1 MSRAPSLIRRLWR
14 PTLTLGLLL
23 SSPWT
28 NGWSQAG
35 SAVDSGVAALAEP
48 LAPGDAIQLAFWR
61 EPQLSGDYP
70 IDETGT
76 VVLPLLGA
84 RRVTRMS
91 PAELKRT
98 LLEEYS
104 QQVRNQ
110 EVRVTFLRRVRILGA
125 VKNPGLYRVDPT
137 MTVGDALALAGGA
150 TAEGKLQEIRVSRN
164 GQEVHS
170 RLDIKVQL
178 LGQVRSGDQIV
189 VPERS
194 WFSRNSGYLVAA
206 TISALGVIIA
216 FQGK

>member
-1 MSRAPSLIRRLWR
+1 
-14 PTLTLGLLL
+14 
-23 SSPWT
+23 
-28 NGWSQAG
+28 
-35 SAVDSGVAALAEP
+35 
-48 LAPGDAIQLAFWR
+48 
-61 EPQLSGDYP
+61 
-70 IDETGT
+70 
-76 VVLPLLGA
+76 
-84 RRVTRMS
+84 MS

-150 TAEGKLQEIRVSRN
+150 TSEGKLQEIRLSRN
-164 GQEVHS
+164 GQEVQS

-194 WFSRNSGYLVAA
+194 WFSRNSGYVVAA
-206 TISALGVIIA
+206 AISALGVIIA